1 MAVIKTETTWF
12 GGEKFIKRIKVDKN
26 GEFSIKL
33 PPEINDILDY
43 DIVKADTQSQ
53 VLKLFREALIDYK
66 NAKTTTRKVIIY
78 EVKHNT
84 DELNERD
91 LHFESGVGL
100 VVTARV
106 YIEHK
111 IRIKGEDKYNYK
123 KLDFDSGEN
132 LPRGLGVI
140 NFYGHADEVHENAI
154 DWTQE
159 RHDFFV
165 MIYEA
170 MTDLILK
177 LNELKNPTALID
189 FIDSGVKLIEGGI
202 S

>member
-1 MAVIKTETTWF
+1 MAIIRTETMWF
-12 GGEKFIKRIKVDKN
+12 GGEKFIKRIKVDKD

-33 PPEINDILDY
+33 PPEANDILGY

-53 VLKLFREALIDYK
+53 ALELFRVALIDYQ
-66 NAKTTTRKVIIY
+66 NAQTTTRKVIIY

-84 DELNERD
+84 AELNEKD

-111 IRIKGEDKYNYK
+111 IRIKDEDKYNYK
-123 KLDFDSGEN
+123 KLDFDSDED
-132 LPRGLGVI
+132 LPHGLGVI
-140 NFYGHADEVHENAI
+140 DFYGHADKVHKNAI

-159 RHDFFV
+159 RHDFFI
-165 MIYEA
+165 MIYA
-170 MTDLILK
+170 
-177 LNELKNPTALID
+177 KNCR
-189 FIDSGVKLIEGGI
+189 S
-202 S
+202 